1 MEPPPEETEEHGDCL
16 WQSVKVIYGRRKGAR
31 SWQDHFRSV
40 VISEETRKAGFTVR
54 LHDKCPTLFYIEEAD
69 GVLELHVD
77 DGHGTG
83 DPVVIRKFLEY
94 VGSQIELKWIDNLR
108 AGASYE
114 YLKCLKVH
122 SDEGLWSCPSAR
134 HIDGALEKMDMV
146 GCNGSNRRS
155 FQSQRSLP
163 TWRKSTS

>member
-1 MEPPPEETEEHGDCL
+1 MTSAFTHADEDELVFLEPPPEETEEHGDCL

-83 DPVVIRKFLEY
+83 DPVVIRKFLE
-94 VGSQIELKWIDNLR
+94 
-108 AGASYE
+108 
-114 YLKCLKVH
+114 
-122 SDEGLWSCPSAR
+122 
-134 HIDGALEKMDMV
+134 
-146 GCNGSNRRS
+146 
-155 FQSQRSLP
+155 
-163 TWRKSTS
+163 